1 MKNIKY
7 LPIVLGLIIFSFNLN
22 AQKGKIKKGEKS
34 YEVYSYSECIK
45 KFESVSDKTYA
56 INKKLAESYFKTGDF
71 KNAEK
76 YYAEIANTS
85 ETTSDDVYNY
95 ASVLAVNEK
104 YPEYEIWMDKFS
116 TLEKGDK
123 RAKLHLQNKG
133 MYNFLLKDK
142 EQFKIKN
149 IDVNTKQEDFGTAYY
164 LDKVVFASS
173 RSGARLIK
181 RIWNWNKL
189 AFLDL
194 YIADNNKSEL
204 GKPKRFKKMFNK
216 KFHEGPA
223 SYSKDGNFAAFTRNN
238 YENKSKDGIVKLKI
252 FTSEKEGEKWG
263 DPVPMHFNSSEYS
276 VGHPSLT
283 ADGKK
288 MYFASDMP
296 GGYGGVDIYVVER
309 NDDGNWGTPKNL
321 GSKINTE
328 GNEMFPFI
336 HEKEG
341 MLFFASN
348 GLVGLG
354 GLDIFLTYVSGN
366 NFSTPKN
373 LGVPVNGS
381 HDDFALI
388 LDEKMERGFFSSNRE
403 DGKGDDDIYS
413 FKVLKPFTRNVILKG
428 TAKDTKGQILANT
441 NVSLYNLNGDVI
453 KTVSSDEN
461 GNYEFDVEQNKE
473 YKLEG
478 TKPKYIAG
486 NEGVDT
492 NTDELVIIKDL
503 TLEKIPDFTLL
514 CNVTD
519 EKNSHPIS
527 GVNVSIVDNNKSNTN
542 NDITPSNG
550 NFLVKLDD
558 YNLNDKLNYT
568 FKLKKDGY
576 APKTV
581 TYSEL
586 LNHLGEYH
594 YGIKMRKI
602 EIGEDLGEILE
613 INPIYFDLDKSY
625 IRTDAKDE
633 LDHIVEVMNKYP
645 NMVIELSSHT
655 DCRQTTIYNR
665 KLSDRR
671 AKSSANYIKKRITKP
686 SRIYGNGYGES
697 RLTNNCPCEGGRGEG
712 LNCTEEQ
719 HQQNRRTEFKIIRK

>member
-7 LPIVLGLIIFSFNLN
+7 LTILSLIVFSFNMN
-22 AQKGKIKKGEKS
+22 AQTGKIKKGEKS
-34 YEVYSYSECIK
+34 YEAYSYSECIN
-45 KFESVSDKTYA
+45 KFEGISDKTYA
-56 INKKLAESYFKTGDF
+56 INKKLAESYYKTADF

-76 YYAEIANTS
+76 YYSEIAKSSESTS
-85 ETTSDDVYNY
+85 EDVYNY

-104 YPEYEIWMDKFS
+104 YPEYEQWMDKFS
-116 TLEKGDK
+116 ALEKEDK
-123 RAKLHLQNKG
+123 RAKLHIQNKG

-173 RSGARLIK
+173 RSGAKLIK

-194 YIADNNKSEL
+194 YIADNKKSEL
-204 GKPKRFKKMFNK
+204 ANPKKFKRTFNK

-223 SYSKDGNFAAFTRNN
+223 SYSEDGNFSAFTRNN
-238 YENKSKDGIVKLKI
+238 YEGKSKEGIVKLKI
-252 FTSEKEGEKWG
+252 FTSEKENKKWKK
-263 DPVPMHFNSSEYS
+263 PVPVHFNSSEYS

-309 NDDGNWGTPKNL
+309 TENGEWGTPKNL

-341 MLFFASN
+341 MLFYSSN
-348 GLVGLG
+348 GLTGLG

-366 NFSTPKN
+366 SFSLPKN
-373 LGVPVNGS
+373 LGVPINSS

-388 LDEKMERGFFSSNRE
+388 LDKEMKRGFFSSNRE

-428 TAKDTKGQILANT
+428 TAKDTKGKILANAD
-441 NVSLYNLNGDVI
+441 VSLFNLNGDLI
-453 KTVSSDEN
+453 KKVSSDEN
-461 GNYEFDVEQNKE
+461 GNYEFDIEKNKE

-478 TKPKYIAG
+478 EKLKYVTDI
-486 NEGVDT
+486 EEFDS
-492 NTDELVIIKDL
+492 NTDKLVIIKDL
-503 TLEKIPDFTLL
+503 TLEKLPDFTLL
-514 CNVTD
+514 CNVSDNKTN
-519 EKNSHPIS
+519 KPIS
-527 GVNVSIVDNNKSNTN
+527 GVNVSIIDNNKNLTKTDNTLS
-542 NDITPSNG
+542 DG
-550 NFLVKLDD
+550 NFLIKLPDSK
-558 YNLNDKLNYT
+558 LNDNLNYT
-568 FKLKKDGY
+568 FSLTKDGY

-581 TYSEL
+581 SYSEL
-586 LNHLGEYH
+586 IDHMGEYR
-594 YGIKMRKI
+594 YDIKMNKI
-602 EIGEDLGEILE
+602 EIGEDLGRILE

-625 IRTDAKDE
+625 IRSDAKDE
-633 LDHIVEVMNKYP
+633 LNHIVNIMNEYP

-671 AKSSANYIKKRITKP
+671 AKESANYIKRRITKP
-686 SRIYGNGYGES
+686 SRIYGSGYGES
-697 RLTNNCPCEGGRGEG
+697 RLTNNCPCEGGQGAG